1 MRAKNIDWVGVHY
14 EPSVEPMNPQ
24 KRGVTV
30 RFMVSPLDVPE
41 MWRFGVKETNE
52 GRQELVVEFKYLTAP
67 ESRRSFMKEDIKIEI
82 GKNSKR
88 IYAIVVPLPKSESG
102 QMESEMELIVEM
114 AIDEIQAWEDE
125 GTLRR
130 AHADVIQDM
139 LRQQKSQGRKEA
151 VVSV

>member
-14 EPSVEPMNPQ
+14 EPSIEPMNPQ
-24 KRGVTV
+24 KRDVTV
-30 RFMVSPLDVPE
+30 RFMVSPLDIPE
-41 MWRFGVKETNE
+41 MWRYGIKKTNE
-52 GRQELVVEFKYLTAP
+52 SRQELVVEFKYLTAS
-67 ESRRSFMKEDIKIEI
+67 ESRRSFMKEDVKIEI

-88 IYAIVVPLPKSESG
+88 IYAIVVPLPKFESG
-102 QMESEMELIVEM
+102 QVESEIELIVEM

-139 LRQQKSQGRKEA
+139 LRQEKSQTKREA
-151 VVSV
+151 IA